1 LTSYRYRDQICHR
14 FSRLLKFFFTVLEIN
29 LDRTIWELFIMSIK
43 TVGFY
48 RLWLEKRWQSMV
60 TGTVTGQKLEIYC
73 TILVTPNRPKLT
85 ANTPFA
91 SVCLQV
97 LDRFFLISVRRFL
110 QAFASVYKR
119 LRSFTSIFLVQ
130 RSRDNIN
137 ERFSNAACAVCF
149 GQLVP

>member
-1 LTSYRYRDQICHR
+1 
-14 FSRLLKFFFTVLEIN
+14 
-29 LDRTIWELFIMSIK
+29 
-43 TVGFY
+43 
-48 RLWLEKRWQSMV
+48 MV
-60 TGTVTGQKLEIYC
+60 TGTVTGQKLKIYC

-149 GQLVP
+149 GQLVPRQLERYCVPTRSRFINERITLKSCFLAHARNRVK